1 MSSTLSS
8 NPQSSNTNTAP
19 NKSLPDAATLT
30 HLIRQEEQNVQQLQS
45 LLELEK
51 AALLERRFQDL
62 QTQLQQK
69 RQLLAMLEKNAQ
81 QRQQLLKQYGLPMTP
96 DGWRTLLKKAD
107 KAGQVADRWKA
118 LETVIKKCHTL
129 NAINEKLTHRTH
141 MAASKMLDIL
151 RGAHNQPKLY
161 TDTGA
166 RQHCEGTQRM
176 LGTA

>member
-1 MSSTLSS
+1 MSSTHTS
-8 NPQSSNTNTAP
+8 NPHTSNTTAAP

-30 HLIRQEEQNVQQLQS
+30 HLVRQEEQNVQQLQS

-81 QRQQLLKQYGLPMTP
+81 QRQQVLKQCGLPTSP

-107 KAGQVADRWKA
+107 KAGQVAERWQA
-118 LETVIKKCHTL
+118 LEKVLKQCHAL
-129 NAINEKLTHRTH
+129 NSINEKLTHRTH

-151 RGAHNQPKLY
+151 RGVHNQPKLY

-166 RQHCEGTQRM
+166 RQHCEGTQRT